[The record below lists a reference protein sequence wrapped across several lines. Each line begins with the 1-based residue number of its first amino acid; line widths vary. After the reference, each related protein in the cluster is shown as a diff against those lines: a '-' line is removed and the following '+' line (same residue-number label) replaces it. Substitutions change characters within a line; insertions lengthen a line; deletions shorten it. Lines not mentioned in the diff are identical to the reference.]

1 MYFINVHYKYMKYS
15 YGDALNYII
24 YILCINIHFMVQL
37 YDGKYKRGKD
47 NSNPKENEGNTVEN
61 VNIS

>member
-1 MYFINVHYKYMKYS
+1 MKYS